1 MPQSK
6 NKLVCRGVVAHALSL
21 GSVLFGTWL
30 VLSGHY
36 NPLLIG
42 LGLAS
47 CAVVVFITHRMD
59 VIDHEGHPI
68 HLTWRALLYWPWL
81 VVEIVKANFDVAR
94 RILPGGPAI
103 SPTMLR
109 VRATQANDLGRV
121 IFANSITLTPGTVTM
136 DIDDGEFWVHAVSDK
151 VARDLQAGDM
161 ERRVAR
167 VFLEGD
173 YRPRESARESD
184 G

>member
-121 IFANSITLTPGTVTM
+121 IFANSITLTPGTVSVELREG
-136 DIDDGEFWVHAVSDK
+136 DILVHALSREAADGL
-151 VARDLQAGDM
+151 AEGEMD
-161 ERRVAR
+161 RRVTKMSGGAER
-167 VFLEGD
+167 
-173 YRPRESARESD
+173 
-184 G
+184 

>member
-6 NKLVCRGVVAHALSL
+6 NKLVCRGVVAHAFSL

-121 IFANSITLTPGTVTM
+121 IFANSITLTPGTVSVELREG
-136 DIDDGEFWVHAVSDK
+136 DILVHALSREAADGL
-151 VARDLQAGDM
+151 AEGEMD
-161 ERRVAR
+161 RRVTKMSGGAER
-167 VFLEGD
+167 
-173 YRPRESARESD
+173 
-184 G
+184 